1 MTQDFIRRRIGRQT
15 IDSCLA
21 RDELQPLM
29 ASYALSKRAGAVAA
43 HVLRPFRMSIDFTD
57 PAYCRVEG
65 HTLVLLAE
73 SAVQQNRIRQLTPR
87 LAAAAAAAG
96 LPVTAVDARII
107 PKRPAPQAGVPIPR
121 IERAPSAVGTAA
133 ISGILD
139 DIEDPALKATME
151 RLRNVIKP
159 GEENRRRL
167 LEERLGR
174 ESIDLSTERMR
185 LTTLVADLTHGINA
199 AIIPTEEEARDYPRL
214 EAERERMI
222 ERNMQLQLTNAQ
234 MTLNNSSL
242 ELNRTRE
249 AARLAKI
256 EREHNQLHYNHQQL
270 RNKQLSDSIAS
281 QRLLG
286 QARERQ
292 LRIEHFTQF
301 LIIAVALVLML
312 LTTIHV
318 LRKRF
323 LVKRLN
329 HANANLDKSINELN
343 VAMDRAQESERLKT
357 LFLQNMGDDLR
368 TPLNA
373 IVGFSRLL
381 TRDDNGLNE
390 EEKKE
395 IAQGI
400 VDNSEVLTTLVNDIL
415 DMAEQRSRAANNGDL
430 QTV

>member
-96 LPVTAVDARII
+96 LPVPAVDARIN
-107 PKRPAPQAGVPIPR
+107 PKRPAPQAGVAIPR
-121 IERAPSAVGTAA
+121 IERAPSAVGAAA

-214 EAERERMI
+214 EAERERK
-222 ERNMQLQLTNAQ
+222 
-234 MTLNNSSL
+234 L
-242 ELNRTRE
+242 ELLAEQKDRRLVAVHRLERIDARLDAINRALELLAEQKDRRLVAEHRLERIDARLDAINPALELLPSDAQAAEAALVAPEDEEAPQAPPAAPRVSAAAAAAIASLARETPSPRMRKALMSHIPTLAPDEAHYPEALHAAIRRE
-249 AARLAKI
+249 AERLSMLENPTPENTKRLA
-256 EREHNQLHYNHQQL
+256 QLL
-270 RNKQLSDSIAS
+270 EAAK
-281 QRLLG
+281 
-286 QARERQ
+286 
-292 LRIEHFTQF
+292 
-301 LIIAVALVLML
+301 AL
-312 LTTIHV
+312 
-318 LRKRF
+318 
-323 LVKRLN
+323 
-329 HANANLDKSINELN
+329 
-343 VAMDRAQESERLKT
+343 SERP
-357 LFLQNMGDDLR
+357 QDAR
-368 TPLNA
+368 A
-373 IVGFSRLL
+373 IAEGLYGL
-381 TRDDNGLNE
+381 T
-390 EEKKE
+390 
-395 IAQGI
+395 
-400 VDNSEVLTTLVNDIL
+400 
-415 DMAEQRSRAANNGDL
+415 
-430 QTV
+430 

>member
-1 MTQDFIRRRIGRQT
+1 
-15 IDSCLA
+15 
-21 RDELQPLM
+21 
-29 ASYALSKRAGAVAA
+29 
-43 HVLRPFRMSIDFTD
+43 MSIDFTD

-121 IERAPSAVGTAA
+121 IERAPSAVGAAA

-214 EAERERMI
+214 EAERERK
-222 ERNMQLQLTNAQ
+222 
-234 MTLNNSSL
+234 L
-242 ELNRTRE
+242 ELLAEQKDRRLVAVHRLERIDARLDAINRALELLPSDAQAAEAALVAPEDEEAPQAPPAAPRVSAAAAAAIASLARETPSPRMRKALMSHIPTLAPDEAHYPEALHADIRRE
-249 AARLAKI
+249 AERLSMLENPTPENTKRLA
-256 EREHNQLHYNHQQL
+256 QLL
-270 RNKQLSDSIAS
+270 EAAK
-281 QRLLG
+281 
-286 QARERQ
+286 
-292 LRIEHFTQF
+292 
-301 LIIAVALVLML
+301 AL
-312 LTTIHV
+312 
-318 LRKRF
+318 
-323 LVKRLN
+323 
-329 HANANLDKSINELN
+329 
-343 VAMDRAQESERLKT
+343 SERP
-357 LFLQNMGDDLR
+357 QDAR
-368 TPLNA
+368 A
-373 IVGFSRLL
+373 IAE
-381 TRDDNGLNE
+381 GLY
-390 EEKKE
+390 
-395 IAQGI
+395 G
-400 VDNSEVLTTLVNDIL
+400 
-415 DMAEQRSRAANNGDL
+415 
-430 QTV
+430 QT

>member
-121 IERAPSAVGTAA
+121 IERAPSAVGAAA

-214 EAERERMI
+214 EAERERK
-222 ERNMQLQLTNAQ
+222 
-234 MTLNNSSL
+234 L
-242 ELNRTRE
+242 ELLAEQKDRRLVAVHRLERIDARLDAINRALELLPSDAQAAEAALVAPEDEEAPQAPPAIASLARETPSPRMRKALMSHIPTLAPDEAHYPEALHADIRRE
-249 AARLAKI
+249 AERLSMLENPTPDNTKRLA
-256 EREHNQLHYNHQQL
+256 QLL
-270 RNKQLSDSIAS
+270 EAAK
-281 QRLLG
+281 
-286 QARERQ
+286 
-292 LRIEHFTQF
+292 
-301 LIIAVALVLML
+301 AL
-312 LTTIHV
+312 
-318 LRKRF
+318 
-323 LVKRLN
+323 
-329 HANANLDKSINELN
+329 
-343 VAMDRAQESERLKT
+343 SERP
-357 LFLQNMGDDLR
+357 QDAR
-368 TPLNA
+368 A
-373 IVGFSRLL
+373 IAEGLYGL
-381 TRDDNGLNE
+381 T
-390 EEKKE
+390 
-395 IAQGI
+395 
-400 VDNSEVLTTLVNDIL
+400 
-415 DMAEQRSRAANNGDL
+415 
-430 QTV
+430 

>member
-121 IERAPSAVGTAA
+121 IERAPSAVGAAA

-185 LTTLVADLTHGINA
+185 LTT
-199 AIIPTEEEARDYPRL
+199 
-214 EAERERMI
+214 
-222 ERNMQLQLTNAQ
+222 
-234 MTLNNSSL
+234 
-242 ELNRTRE
+242 
-249 AARLAKI
+249 
-256 EREHNQLHYNHQQL
+256 
-270 RNKQLSDSIAS
+270 
-281 QRLLG
+281 
-286 QARERQ
+286 
-292 LRIEHFTQF
+292 
-301 LIIAVALVLML
+301 
-312 LTTIHV
+312 
-318 LRKRF
+318 
-323 LVKRLN
+323 
-329 HANANLDKSINELN
+329 
-343 VAMDRAQESERLKT
+343 
-357 LFLQNMGDDLR
+357 
-368 TPLNA
+368 
-373 IVGFSRLL
+373 
-381 TRDDNGLNE
+381 
-390 EEKKE
+390 
-395 IAQGI
+395 
-400 VDNSEVLTTLVNDIL
+400 
-415 DMAEQRSRAANNGDL
+415 
-430 QTV
+430 

>member
-121 IERAPSAVGTAA
+121 IERAPSAVGAAA

-214 EAERERMI
+214 EAERERK
-222 ERNMQLQLTNAQ
+222 RA
-234 MTLNNSSL
+234 SG
-242 ELNRTRE
+242 RTEGPQACRR
-249 AARLAKI
+249 A
-256 EREHNQLHYNHQQL
+256 
-270 RNKQLSDSIAS
+270 
-281 QRLLG
+281 
-286 QARERQ
+286 QARANRRQ
-292 LRIEHFTQF
+292 TRRHQP
-301 LIIAVALVLML
+301 
-312 LTTIHV
+312 
-318 LRKRF
+318 
-323 LVKRLN
+323 
-329 HANANLDKSINELN
+329 
-343 VAMDRAQESERLKT
+343 RA
-357 LFLQNMGDDLR
+357 
-368 TPLNA
+368 
-373 IVGFSRLL
+373 
-381 TRDDNGLNE
+381 
-390 EEKKE
+390 
-395 IAQGI
+395 
-400 VDNSEVLTTLVNDIL
+400 
-415 DMAEQRSRAANNGDL
+415 
-430 QTV
+430 

>member
-121 IERAPSAVGTAA
+121 IERAPSAVGAAA

-139 DIEDPALKATME
+139 DIEDPALKAT
-151 RLRNVIKP
+151 
-159 GEENRRRL
+159 
-167 LEERLGR
+167 R

-214 EAERERMI
+214 EAERERK
-222 ERNMQLQLTNAQ
+222 
-234 MTLNNSSL
+234 L
-242 ELNRTRE
+242 ELLAEQKDRRLVAVHRLERIDARLDAINRALELLPSDAQAAEAALVAPEDEEAPQAPPAAPRVSAAAAAAIASLARETPSPRMRKALMSHIPTLAPDEAHYPEALHADIRRE
-249 AARLAKI
+249 AERLSMLENPTPENTKRLA
-256 EREHNQLHYNHQQL
+256 QLL
-270 RNKQLSDSIAS
+270 EAAK
-281 QRLLG
+281 
-286 QARERQ
+286 
-292 LRIEHFTQF
+292 
-301 LIIAVALVLML
+301 AL
-312 LTTIHV
+312 
-318 LRKRF
+318 
-323 LVKRLN
+323 
-329 HANANLDKSINELN
+329 
-343 VAMDRAQESERLKT
+343 SERP
-357 LFLQNMGDDLR
+357 QDAR
-368 TPLNA
+368 A
-373 IVGFSRLL
+373 IAEGLYGL
-381 TRDDNGLNE
+381 T
-390 EEKKE
+390 
-395 IAQGI
+395 
-400 VDNSEVLTTLVNDIL
+400 
-415 DMAEQRSRAANNGDL
+415 
-430 QTV
+430 

>member
-121 IERAPSAVGTAA
+121 IERAPSAVGAAA

-214 EAERERMI
+214 EAERERK
-222 ERNMQLQLTNAQ
+222 
-234 MTLNNSSL
+234 L
-242 ELNRTRE
+242 EL
-249 AARLAKI
+249 L
-256 EREHNQLHYNHQQL
+256 
-270 RNKQLSDSIAS
+270 
-281 QRLLG
+281 
-286 QARERQ
+286 
-292 LRIEHFTQF
+292 
-301 LIIAVALVLML
+301 
-312 LTTIHV
+312 
-318 LRKRF
+318 
-323 LVKRLN
+323 
-329 HANANLDKSINELN
+329 
-343 VAMDRAQESERLKT
+343 
-357 LFLQNMGDDLR
+357 
-368 TPLNA
+368 
-373 IVGFSRLL
+373 
-381 TRDDNGLNE
+381 
-390 EEKKE
+390 
-395 IAQGI
+395 
-400 VDNSEVLTTLVNDIL
+400 
-415 DMAEQRSRAANNGDL
+415 AEQKDRRLVAVHRLERIDARPPHRAFPPLQRPPSRRSRAKRRPRACARP
-430 QTV
+430 

>member
-121 IERAPSAVGTAA
+121 IERAPSAVGAA
-133 ISGILD
+133 ANSGILD

-214 EAERERMI
+214 EAERERK
-222 ERNMQLQLTNAQ
+222 
-234 MTLNNSSL
+234 L
-242 ELNRTRE
+242 ELLAEQKDRRLVAVHRLERIDARLDAINRALELLPSDAQAAEAALVAPEDEEAPQAPPAAPRVSAAAAAAIASLARETPSPRMRKALMSHIPTLAPDEAHYPEALHADIRRE
-249 AARLAKI
+249 AERLSMLENPTPDNTKRLA
-256 EREHNQLHYNHQQL
+256 QLL
-270 RNKQLSDSIAS
+270 EAAK
-281 QRLLG
+281 
-286 QARERQ
+286 
-292 LRIEHFTQF
+292 
-301 LIIAVALVLML
+301 AL
-312 LTTIHV
+312 
-318 LRKRF
+318 
-323 LVKRLN
+323 
-329 HANANLDKSINELN
+329 
-343 VAMDRAQESERLKT
+343 SERP
-357 LFLQNMGDDLR
+357 QDAR
-368 TPLNA
+368 A
-373 IVGFSRLL
+373 IAEGLYGL
-381 TRDDNGLNE
+381 T
-390 EEKKE
+390 
-395 IAQGI
+395 
-400 VDNSEVLTTLVNDIL
+400 
-415 DMAEQRSRAANNGDL
+415 
-430 QTV
+430 

>member
-121 IERAPSAVGTAA
+121 IERAPSAVGAAA

-214 EAERERMI
+214 EAERERK
-222 ERNMQLQLTNAQ
+222 
-234 MTLNNSSL
+234 L
-242 ELNRTRE
+242 ELLAEQKDRRLVAVHRLERIDARLDAINRALELLPSDAQAAEAAQAPPAAPRVSAAAAAAIASLARETPSPRMRKALMSHIPTLAPDEAHYPEALHADIRRE
-249 AARLAKI
+249 AERLSMLENPTPDNTKRLA
-256 EREHNQLHYNHQQL
+256 QLL
-270 RNKQLSDSIAS
+270 EAAK
-281 QRLLG
+281 
-286 QARERQ
+286 
-292 LRIEHFTQF
+292 
-301 LIIAVALVLML
+301 AL
-312 LTTIHV
+312 
-318 LRKRF
+318 
-323 LVKRLN
+323 
-329 HANANLDKSINELN
+329 
-343 VAMDRAQESERLKT
+343 SERP
-357 LFLQNMGDDLR
+357 QDAR
-368 TPLNA
+368 A
-373 IVGFSRLL
+373 IAEGLYGL
-381 TRDDNGLNE
+381 T
-390 EEKKE
+390 
-395 IAQGI
+395 
-400 VDNSEVLTTLVNDIL
+400 
-415 DMAEQRSRAANNGDL
+415 
-430 QTV
+430 

>member
-73 SAVQQNRIRQLTPR
+73 SAVQQN
-87 LAAAAAAAG
+87 
-96 LPVTAVDARII
+96 I

-121 IERAPSAVGTAA
+121 IERAPSAVGAAA

-214 EAERERMI
+214 EAERERK
-222 ERNMQLQLTNAQ
+222 
-234 MTLNNSSL
+234 L
-242 ELNRTRE
+242 ELLAEQKDRRLVAVHRLERIDARLDAINRALELLPSDAQAAEAALVAPEDEEAPQAPPAAPRVSAAAAAAIASLARETPSPRMRKALMSHIPTLAPDEAHYPEALHADIRRE
-249 AARLAKI
+249 AERLSMLENPTPENTKRLA
-256 EREHNQLHYNHQQL
+256 QLL
-270 RNKQLSDSIAS
+270 EAAK
-281 QRLLG
+281 
-286 QARERQ
+286 
-292 LRIEHFTQF
+292 
-301 LIIAVALVLML
+301 AL
-312 LTTIHV
+312 
-318 LRKRF
+318 
-323 LVKRLN
+323 
-329 HANANLDKSINELN
+329 
-343 VAMDRAQESERLKT
+343 SERP
-357 LFLQNMGDDLR
+357 QDAR
-368 TPLNA
+368 A
-373 IVGFSRLL
+373 IAEGLYGL
-381 TRDDNGLNE
+381 T
-390 EEKKE
+390 
-395 IAQGI
+395 
-400 VDNSEVLTTLVNDIL
+400 
-415 DMAEQRSRAANNGDL
+415 
-430 QTV
+430 